1 MTHQNDLPATTGP
14 TTVQQDALA
23 AALGLLMPLGG
34 GLLVMWGYAWLDV
47 FGGIVGVAAVVFWG
61 FWWYGKHQSFFP
73 KDLRGGSVGGIAAL
87 TALFGLFFF
96 LSL

>member
-1 MTHQNDLPATTGP
+1 MTQHQENAPVP

-34 GLLVMWGYAWLDV
+34 GLLVMWGYSWLGV
-47 FGGIVGVAAVVFWG
+47 FGGVLGGAGVVFWAL
-61 FWWYGKHQSFFP
+61 WWRGKHGVFFP
-73 KDLRGGSVGGIAAL
+73 KDLRGGTVGGLAAL

-96 LSL
+96 LSLAP